1 MNAQEPQTQE
11 SNGFIDTAF
20 KSVTLDKI
28 PKVMKDLAYL
38 TGMVFS
44 TFLDHKLRSV
54 DKKKTKE
61 DIVN

>member
-1 MNAQEPQTQE
+1 
-11 SNGFIDTAF
+11 
-20 KSVTLDKI
+20 
-28 PKVMKDLAYL
+28 MKDMAYL

-61 DIVN
+61 EIINQLVFFLWRRN